1 MEYATGKDG
10 GFVID
15 NSNRCFK
22 YAFEMGFKL
31 HLPNARPNASQAATR
46 QLLLEA
52 AGEVFAERGF
62 KAASVREI
70 CQRAGANVAAVNYHF
85 GDKETLYAEVLKYA
99 LRCAREQY
107 PPTFGLR
114 KGATV
119 EQRLHAFVHS
129 FLLRIFDGSRSSW
142 HGRLM
147 SHEMLEPTGALEGT
161 VKSEI
166 RPIFE
171 ELQEIIRD
179 LLPPRPK
186 PELVRRCAFSIVSQC
201 VFFHHC
207 RPVVVRMF
215 PNMTFDPARIAELAE
230 HISRFSLLA
239 IQGLGRS
246 PDRGPKQRKAK

>member
-1 MEYATGKDG
+1 
-10 GFVID
+10 
-15 NSNRCFK
+15 
-22 YAFEMGFKL
+22 MGFTV
-31 HLPNARPNASQAATR
+31 HSSNGRPDVSQAATR

-119 EQRLHAFVHS
+119 EQRLQAFVHS
-129 FLLRIFDGSRSSW
+129 FLLRIFDGARSSW

-166 RPIFE
+166 RPMFE

-179 LLPPRPK
+179 LLPPRPE
-186 PELVRRCAFSIVSQC
+186 PEVVRRCAFSIVSQC

-215 PNMTFDPARIAELAE
+215 PNMKFDPARIAELAE
-230 HISRFSLLA
+230 HISHFSMLA
-239 IQGLGRS
+239 IKGLGRS
-246 PDRGPKQRKAK
+246 QGRGAKKRVQKEAK